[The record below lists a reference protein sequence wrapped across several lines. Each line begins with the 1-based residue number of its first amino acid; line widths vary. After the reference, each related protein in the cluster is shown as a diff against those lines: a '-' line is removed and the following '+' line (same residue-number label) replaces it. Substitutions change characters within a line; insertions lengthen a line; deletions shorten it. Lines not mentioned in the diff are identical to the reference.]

1 MPEYSNS
8 QLGKFEGTRYACK
21 GVIDRL
27 MLAPD
32 GAFEIHDYKTGAG
45 LPVQAEL
52 DKDRQLAL
60 YQIGVQKLWPEAREV
75 RLVWHLAA
83 FDMEMRSVRTPDANS
98 PVLLTS
104 RN

>member
-8 QLGKFEGTRYACK
+8 QLGKFEGMRYACK

-45 LPVQAEL
+45 LPAQAEL
-52 DKDRQLAL
+52 YRDRQLAL

-75 RLVWHLAA
+75 RLVWHLVA
-83 FDMEMRSVRTPDANS
+83 FDMARSVRTPDANS
-98 PVLLTS
+98 TVLLTS